1 MSIPPV
7 PLFSPVF
14 PGTPLQA
21 YRPSRYY
28 YEVIECARRLLL
40 TGCLVFILPNSAG
53 QAGVAC
59 VLAVATV
66 ALFITLRP
74 FANSN
79 DDRLYILGSIL
90 IFLSM

>member
-1 MSIPPV
+1 
-7 PLFSPVF
+7 
-14 PGTPLQA
+14 

-28 YEVIECARRLLL
+28 YEVIECGRRLLL

-59 VLAVATV
+59 VLSVATIC
-66 ALFITLRP
+66 LFVTLKP
-74 FANSN
+74 FAEVN
-79 DDRLYILGSIL
+79 DDRLYTMGCIL